1 MTHSTRTLKHVTR
14 RIAVWALVAST
25 TIAAGCAIPRPLPPY
40 QSSFANQK
48 SLSRLPHGAVY
59 RVETVSEPTT
69 VENKVRAYLITA
81 PGGGSWGSYLHDGI
95 RNELA
100 TSGNYNTNAT
110 SAINVTLLAVQLDD
124 GHAHVSARF
133 VVKRGTQVRYDKM
146 LHADGRWRTSM
157 LAAVAVPAASQGASV
172 LFQDLL
178 SQFFN
183 DPDFVNSGT

>member
-1 MTHSTRTLKHVTR
+1 MTHWTETFKHATR
-14 RIAVWALVAST
+14 RIAVGVLVAFT
-25 TIAAGCAIPRPLPPY
+25 TVAAGCAIPRPLPPY
-40 QSSFANQK
+40 QTSFANQK
-48 SLSRLPHGAVY
+48 TLSRLAHGVVY

-69 VENKVRAYLITA
+69 VENKVRAYVITA
-81 PGGGSWGSYLHDGI
+81 PGGGTWASYLRDGI
-95 RNELA
+95 RNELT
-100 TSGNYNTNAT
+100 TSGNYDTNAA

-133 VVKRGTQVRYDKM
+133 VVKRGTQVRYDKL

-157 LAAVAVPAASQGASV
+157 VAAFAVPAASQGASV

-183 DPDFVNSGT
+183 DPDFANSGT